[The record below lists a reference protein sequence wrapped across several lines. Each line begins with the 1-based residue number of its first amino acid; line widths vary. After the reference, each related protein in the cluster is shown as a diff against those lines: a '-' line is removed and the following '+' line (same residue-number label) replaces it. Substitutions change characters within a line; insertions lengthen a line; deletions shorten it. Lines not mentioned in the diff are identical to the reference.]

1 MAGVVV
7 VSVLGLTMSLI
18 VGFLERRLL
27 RWR

>member
-1 MAGVVV
+1 VVV

-18 VGFLERRLL
+18 VGFRESRLL